1 MFSTLFLL
9 WDCVGVKTE
18 RKPGLSSGSPTLPL
32 QEELRMN
39 NLNTVL
45 MEGTLTRD
53 PQREERSAEFSMC
66 KLTLA
71 NNRYFRDN
79 RKKEKDKEWT
89 KDASYFYVYVSGPVA
104 ESCLKY
110 LTKGRGVRVVG
121 RLKQKSWR
129 DYEGTWR
136 ERVYIIAEH
145 IEFQPPKKTD
155 EIPDAAPARRNG
167 PPDTKADT
175 AALEALEEAHRQ
187 SQEPEPEKISDEPV
201 TPTILD
207 DGSKEPDAPE
217 DESFPDDTE
226 PF

>member
-1 MFSTLFLL
+1 
-9 WDCVGVKTE
+9 
-18 RKPGLSSGSPTLPL
+18 
-32 QEELRMN
+32 MN

-71 NNRYFRDN
+71 NNRYYRDN
-79 RKKEKDKEWT
+79 RKKEKEQEKDRWT
-89 KDASYFYVYVSGPVA
+89 KESSYFYVYVSGPVA

-110 LTKGRGVRVVG
+110 LTKGRGVRIVG

-129 DYEGTWR
+129 DYDGTWR

-145 IEFQPPKKTD
+145 IEFQPPKKAD
-155 EIPDAAPARRNG
+155 DIPDVGPEKRNG

-175 AALEALEEAHRQ
+175 AAIEAIEEARRQ
-187 SQEPEPEKISDEPV
+187 AQEPEPGKISEEPV

-207 DGSKEPDAPE
+207 DGSKDPEPAPE
-217 DESFPDDTE
+217 DEPFSEEPE

>member
-1 MFSTLFLL
+1 
-9 WDCVGVKTE
+9 
-18 RKPGLSSGSPTLPL
+18 
-32 QEELRMN
+32 MN

-71 NNRYFRDN
+71 NNRYYRDN
-79 RKKEKDKEWT
+79 RKKEKEKDQEKEKWT

-110 LTKGRGVRVVG
+110 LTKGRGVRIVG

-155 EIPDAAPARRNG
+155 DTPDAGPERRNG
-167 PPDTKADT
+167 PPDTKADI
-175 AALEALEEAHRQ
+175 AALEALEEARRQ

-201 TPTILD
+201 IPTILD
-207 DGSKEPDAPE
+207 DGAKEIEPTAE
-217 DESFPDDTE
+217 DDSFSDEPE

>member
-1 MFSTLFLL
+1 
-9 WDCVGVKTE
+9 
-18 RKPGLSSGSPTLPL
+18 
-32 QEELRMN
+32 MN

-89 KDASYFYVYVSGPVA
+89 KDSSYFYVYVSGPVA

-110 LTKGRGVRVVG
+110 LTKGRGVRIVG

-145 IEFQPPKKTD
+145 IEFQPPKKSDDT
-155 EIPDAAPARRNG
+155 PDVGPEKRNG
-167 PPDTKADT
+167 PPDTKADI
-175 AALEALEEAHRQ
+175 AVIEAIEEARRQ

-201 TPTILD
+201 IPTILD
-207 DGSKEPDAPE
+207 DGSKEPEPDPDEGSPDQSFDSE
-217 DESFPDDTE
+217 DE

>member
-1 MFSTLFLL
+1 
-9 WDCVGVKTE
+9 
-18 RKPGLSSGSPTLPL
+18 
-32 QEELRMN
+32 MN

-71 NNRYFRDN
+71 NNRYYRDN
-79 RKKEKDKEWT
+79 RKKEKEQEKDRWT
-89 KDASYFYVYVSGPVA
+89 KESSYFYVYVSGPVA

-110 LTKGRGVRVVG
+110 LTKGRGVRIVG

-129 DYEGTWR
+129 DYDGTWR

-155 EIPDAAPARRNG
+155 DIPDVGPEKRNG

-175 AALEALEEAHRQ
+175 AAIEALEEARRQ
-187 SQEPEPEKISDEPV
+187 AQEPEPEKISDEPV
-201 TPTILD
+201 IPTILD
-207 DGSKEPDAPE
+207 DGAKEIEPTAE
-217 DESFPDDTE
+217 DDSFSDEPE